1 MLGTDIFLERD
12 FMMPDDSPPPK
23 SVLPRRAA
31 DVPLA
36 VKDAVREIRF
46 NLRWGARKLV
56 ASVEAA
62 THHADSSSEGQP
74 MSFLADSLGLAMRT
88 TAGMLRTVDR
98 TAVHLLGAVGPYR
111 ETATPLRSSAA
122 YFAGGSG
129 TQDIRPFTQDH
140 FWRYKH
146 WLSLKSWSDV
156 FVHEQGFESAGQQ
169 LAACGGRRSG
179 VVGNTA
185 QDEHFQRA
193 AQVVLFL
200 RAASI
205 FTFTPCQEVEG
216 HGAHADLAWH
226 AALCTVLAG
235 EIAQTLD
242 VDPKQLTIAALVLA
256 DEITTAGRPTWERAV
271 LNTDPAAALE
281 QWLGFALRH
290 L

>member
-1 MLGTDIFLERD
+1 MLGADIFPERD
-12 FMMPDDSPPPK
+12 FTMPDDNPPPK
-23 SVLPRRAA
+23 SALPRRTG

-46 NLRWGARKLV
+46 NLRWGAKKLV

-62 THHADSSSEGQP
+62 THHADPSSEGQP

-88 TAGMLRTVDR
+88 TAGVLRTVDR

-111 ETATPLRSSAA
+111 AAAAPLRSSAA
-122 YFAGGSG
+122 YFTGSSRE
-129 TQDIRPFTQDH
+129 QDIRPFTHDH

-146 WLSLKSWSDV
+146 WLLLKGWSDV
-156 FVHEQGFESAGQQ
+156 FVHEQGFESTGQQ
-169 LAACGGRRSG
+169 LAARGARGTN
-179 VVGNTA
+179 VIDNTA
-185 QDEHFQRA
+185 QAGHLRRA
-193 AQVVLFL
+193 AEVALSLQ
-200 RAASI
+200 AASI
-205 FTFTPCQEVEG
+205 FTFTPCPEEEG
-216 HGAHADLAWH
+216 HGAYADLAWQ

-256 DEITTAGRPTWERAV
+256 DEIITAERPTWERAV
-271 LNTDPAAALE
+271 LSTDAAAALE
-281 QWLGFALRH
+281 RWMGFALRH